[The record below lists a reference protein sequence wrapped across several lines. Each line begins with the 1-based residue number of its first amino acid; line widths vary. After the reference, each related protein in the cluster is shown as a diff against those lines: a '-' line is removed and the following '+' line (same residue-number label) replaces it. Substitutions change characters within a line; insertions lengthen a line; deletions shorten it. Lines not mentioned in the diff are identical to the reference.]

1 MLVFFCLY
9 LVTIIL
15 SSALFL
21 RAHDRMVIMRE
32 PIQYTG
38 NRITSETRNYG
49 MQEINYHEMAQYIIV
64 SR

>member
-1 MLVFFCLY
+1 
-9 LVTIIL
+9 
-15 SSALFL
+15 
-21 RAHDRMVIMRE
+21 MRE

-64 SR
+64 SRWKLQPTMLITL